1 MELVRISKYF
11 TDCGVMSRRA
21 ADAAVSDGLV
31 TVNGVLAELGQKIDP
46 ARDVV
51 RYRGK
56 IIKPSDADGEKICIM
71 LNKPRGYVTTMSDE
85 KGRRTVAELCA
96 DAGVRLYPIG
106 RLDMDSDGL
115 LLLTNDGQLAN
126 QLSHPSHRVDKIYVA
141 VVAGNVITSQ
151 LEGMTHPIE
160 IDGKMTSPA
169 RVKKIGSDGQ
179 FTAIEVTIHDGK
191 KHQVRELCAREGL
204 KVKSL
209 TRIAEG
215 SIRLG
220 NLPLGKWRKLTP
232 AEINQLKGSII

>member
-21 ADAAVSDGLV
+21 ADAAVNDGLV
-31 TVNGVLAELGQKIDP
+31 TVNGSVAELGQKIDP

-51 RYRGK
+51 KYKGK
-56 IIKPSDADGEKICIM
+56 VIKPAAGTDEEICIM

-85 KGRRTVAELCA
+85 KGRHTVAELCA

-126 QLSHPSHRVDKIYVA
+126 FLSHPSHRVDKVYV
-141 VVAGNVITSQ
+141 VIVAGTATTAQ

-160 IDGKMTSPA
+160 IDGKATSPA
-169 RVKKIGSDGQ
+169 LIKKIGSDGQ
-179 FTAIEVTIHDGK
+179 FTAIEVTIHDGR
-191 KHQVRELCAREGL
+191 KHQVRLLCEREGF
-204 KVKSL
+204 KVKRL
-209 TRIAEG
+209 TRTAEG
-215 SIRLG
+215 TLTLG
-220 NLPLGKWRKLTP
+220 NLPEGKWRRLS
-232 AEINQLKGSII
+232 AGEIKKLKG